1 MDSGQLVITA
11 VRGEEAGKKETGLH
25 GKQITAL
32 SVNPVTAALKS
43 IV

>member
-1 MDSGQLVITA
+1 MIAA
-11 VRGEEAGKKETGLH
+11 VRGKEAGKKEIGLH